1 MKTLIREKELKYT
14 DVDQKSG
21 WRRMRS
27 CHGAE
32 QRVNN
37 LEKSDLLGNGQMKYI
52 DVEGQ
57 THSGTHQK

>member
-1 MKTLIREKELKYT
+1 MKTLIREKQLKYT
-14 DVDQKSG
+14 DVDQRSG

-37 LEKSDLLGNGQMKYI
+37 LEKSDCENLA
-52 DVEGQ
+52 EE
-57 THSGTHQK
+57 